1 MNLDE
6 LYGLPIG
13 QKLDLVERLWDD
25 IGASGEP
32 LPLPEWVRE
41 EASRRLTEMKANPS
55 ANLTEEEV
63 WRRVDASRV

>member
-6 LYGLPIG
+6 LHGLPIG

-25 IGASGEP
+25 IGASSEP
-32 LPLPEWVRE
+32 LPLPEWVKE
-41 EASRRLTEMKANPS
+41 ETSRRLIEMKANPS

-63 WRRVDASRV
+63 WRRVDASRG